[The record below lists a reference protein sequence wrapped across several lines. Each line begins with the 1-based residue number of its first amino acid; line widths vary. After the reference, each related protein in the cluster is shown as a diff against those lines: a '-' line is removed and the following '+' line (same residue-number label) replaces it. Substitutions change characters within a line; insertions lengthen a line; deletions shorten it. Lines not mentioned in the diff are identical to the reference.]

1 MGEIEVGEFI
11 IEWDDNK
18 AAINKKKHKLS
29 FETAAKI
36 FLDDFRIEE
45 LDEEHSDDED
55 RIKVIGMVE
64 NILVVIYTERGERLR
79 LISARNAEKYE
90 KEDYYGQFNS

>member
-18 AAINKKKHKLS
+18 AAINKRKHKLS

-90 KEDYYGQFNS
+90 REEYYGQFNS